1 MSDLS
6 RRDFLKFAS
15 AGSAAAAAA
24 VGGGVLAKMKLLSSN
39 ASGGTVTFRAVRG
52 VPGKPLPAYAS
63 FVLDGRVDLPTGTGT
78 VTKTIYGGAP
88 DAMSS
93 IEFPELSRMFRVTS
107 VEGDA
112 TNLRLQAV
120 IDDRSTLRT
129 GEPHTA
135 MIVVDRR
142 RGEVQAPFVDSDV
155 VLALRGM

>member
-15 AGSAAAAAA
+15 AGSAAAAVA
-24 VGGGVLAKMKLLSSN
+24 VGGGALARMKLVSSN
-39 ASGGTVTFRAVRG
+39 ASGDTVTFRAVTG

-63 FVLDGRVDLPTGTGT
+63 FVLDGRVDLLTGTGT
-78 VTKTIYGGAP
+78 ISKTIYAGAP

-93 IEFPELSRMFRVTS
+93 ILFPELSRMFRVTS

-112 TNLRLQAV
+112 TKLRIQGV
-120 IDDRSTLRT
+120 IDDRSTLRP

-135 MIVVDRR
+135 TILVD
-142 RGEVQAPFVDSDV
+142 
-155 VLALRGM
+155 